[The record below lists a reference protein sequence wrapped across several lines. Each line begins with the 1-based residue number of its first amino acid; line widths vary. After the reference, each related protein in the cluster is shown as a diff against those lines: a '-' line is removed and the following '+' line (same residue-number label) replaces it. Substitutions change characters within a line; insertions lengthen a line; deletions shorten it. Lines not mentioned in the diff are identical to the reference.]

1 MLTAKQVAVKTQTD
15 EACMNNAIMYDYYSD
30 GSSSSEKGEEGVDED
45 PNSPDAKLRRLAKEK
60 GINLEE
66 SEDEYGNAR
75 LLGATKIEI
84 EGPDE
89 EECGSE
95 IDTVPD
101 LGATGMGKV
110 GLSPGVKGAG
120 QLSTT
125 SLGSAASKS

>member
-1 MLTAKQVAVKTQTD
+1 
-15 EACMNNAIMYDYYSD
+15 MNNAIMYDYYSD

-45 PNSPDAKLRRLAKEK
+45 PSSPDAKLRKLAKEK
-60 GINLEE
+60 GINLDE
-66 SEDEYGNAR
+66 SEDEYGDAK

-84 EGPDE
+84 EGADD

-101 LGATGMGKV
+101 LGALGQGKA
-110 GLSPGVKGAG
+110 GLSPGLKGVG

-125 SLGSAASKS
+125 SLASAASKKS